1 MSKLK
6 QTLSRL
12 TLSQANALI
21 GTQNADLI
29 RKGGEID
36 IDIDEHVTLTSDRF
50 SVDTG
55 EFSVDITLHPEKSK
69 SLSISSS
76 TGRVDCPEVGAVLA
90 LILEE
95 KMALGLSKPP
105 PERVP
110 VESLSPAELRK
121 EALRERAE
129 RAAEEPFDIQSA
141 DPNTPWTD
149 YAVTN
154 HASGKTYK
162 VALRGLDSGE
172 NFCSC
177 PDFKVNRLGTCKHV
191 IRVGDHVKKQFTIAE
206 LARKFVRE
214 RSCLTVDYKGET
226 PTVRLLPGRS
236 LSAPAK
242 EKIEPFFNRD
252 IPSAEFAELLE
263 AVQEVSDAG
272 DTVHIYPDAEEH
284 INAELFKLRLRALT
298 DEIRRDPER
307 HPLRRSLLKTEL
319 RPYQLDGIAFAVSRG
334 RSILADDM
342 GLGKTLQGIGV
353 AELLV
358 REARI
363 SKVLIICPASLK
375 AQWRQEIR
383 DFSERDGQLVLGSAR
398 ERAEQYDNECLFTI
412 CNYEQILRDIKAIEE
427 VSWDLII
434 LDEAQRIKNWETKT
448 SRTIKELDSRYAL
461 VLTGTPLENR
471 LEELYN
477 IVSFVDNQHIGPAYQ
492 FLNKHRIVDEKGK
505 VLGYK
510 NLEELRRLLSALL
523 LRRTRAEV
531 LSELPPRQT
540 EVIKIP
546 PTEEQLDIDAG
557 QRNIISTI
565 LGKKYV
571 TEMDLLRLQKA
582 LLVARMA
589 ADGTFLVDKQTPHY
603 SSKLDT
609 LRELLPDLLEEERK
623 IIVFSE
629 WTTMLD
635 LIEQEAIPAGTG
647 FVRLD
652 GSVPQKKRASLV
664 KQFSENAECRLILM
678 TNAGATGLNLQAA
691 DTVLNIDLPW
701 NPALLEQR
709 IGRAHRM
716 GQTRPVQVY
725 LLVTADTIEDKMLI
739 TLGAKKELFQET
751 LESGA
756 EEDSVALTSGIDE
769 LKKRLEVLLGT
780 PDDAPLDV
788 SRKTKVEAELE
799 QRRRAADAGG
809 KLVAA
814 AFEFLGASAGLNAGT
829 PETDP
834 ATAEFAKQLGL
845 CSNENDDGSVNL
857 NINLP
862 DRESLDNLAAVF
874 AGILKQAQQ

>member
-6 QTLSRL
+6 RTLSRL
-12 TLSQANALI
+12 TLPQANALI
-21 GTQNADLI
+21 GTHNADLI
-29 RKGGEID
+29 RKGGEIH
-36 IDIDEHVTLTSDRF
+36 IDIDEHVTLTSDRL

-55 EFSVDITLHPEKSK
+55 DFSVDITLHAENSK
-69 SLSISSS
+69 ALSISSS

-110 VESLSPAELRK
+110 VESLSPAALRK
-121 EALRERAE
+121 EALRERTE
-129 RAAEEPFDIQSA
+129 RAAEEPFDIRSA
-141 DPNTPWTD
+141 DPKTPWTD

-154 HASGKTYK
+154 HASGKSYK
-162 VALRGLDSGE
+162 VALRGLESGE

-177 PDFKVNRLGTCKHV
+177 PDFKVNRLGTCKHI
-191 IRVGDHVKKQFTIAE
+191 IRVTEHVKKHFTIPE
-206 LARKFVRE
+206 LAQKFVRE
-214 RSCLTVDYKGET
+214 RSCITVDYKGDT
-226 PTVRLLPGRS
+226 PQVRLLPGS
-236 LSAPAK
+236 TLSEAAK
-242 EKIEPFFNRD
+242 AQLEPFFHRE
-252 IPSAEFAELLE
+252 IQSTEFPELLE
-263 AVQEVSDAG
+263 AVQAAVEFG
-272 DTVHIYPDAEEH
+272 DTVHIFPDAEEH
-284 INAELFKLRLRALT
+284 INAELFKLRLRTLT
-298 DEIRRDPER
+298 NEIRRDPEH
-307 HPLRRSLLKTEL
+307 HPLRYNLLKTEL
-319 RPYQLDGIAFAVSRG
+319 RPYQVDGIAFAVSRG
-334 RSILADDM
+334 RAILADDM

-353 AELLV
+353 AELLA

-375 AQWRQEIR
+375 SQWRQEIR
-383 DFSERDGQLVLGSAR
+383 DFSDRDGQLVLGSAK
-398 ERAEQYDNECLFTI
+398 ERAEQYDNDCMFTI

-427 VSWDLII
+427 VNWDLII

-448 SRTIKELDSRYAL
+448 SKTIKELDSRYAL

-477 IVSFVDNQHIGPAYQ
+477 IVSFVDNQHIGPAYE
-492 FLNKHRIVDEKGK
+492 FLNRHRIVDEKGK

-510 NLEELRRLLSALL
+510 NLEELRRVLSSLL

-546 PTEEQLDIDAG
+546 PTEEQLNIDTS
-557 QRNIISTI
+557 QRKIIGEI

-582 LLVARMA
+582 LLLARMA
-589 ADGTFLVDKQTPHY
+589 ADGTYLIDKQTPHY
-603 SSKLDT
+603 SSKLDS
-609 LRELLPDLLEEERK
+609 LRELVHDLLEEERK

-635 LIEQEAIPAGTG
+635 LIEQEVLPEGAGY
-647 FVRLD
+647 VRLD

-664 KQFSENAECRLILM
+664 REFSEDANCRLILM

-725 LLVTADTIEDKMLI
+725 MLVTADTIEDKMLI

-751 LESGA
+751 LEAGA

-780 PDDAPLDV
+780 PDDAPIDV
-788 SRKTKVEAELE
+788 SRKAKVEA
-799 QRRRAADAGG
+799 
-809 KLVAA
+809 
-814 AFEFLGASAGLNAGT
+814 
-829 PETDP
+829 
-834 ATAEFAKQLGL
+834 
-845 CSNENDDGSVNL
+845 
-857 NINLP
+857 
-862 DRESLDNLAAVF
+862 
-874 AGILKQAQQ
+874 